1 MSDKV
6 TKSNGGMAILL
17 GMLAFIA
24 GMIICFVGGWVRD
37 NAGLA
42 LALVIMGIIVGLLNI
57 TGKEVLPFLVAAIAL
72 VVVGYGASAEHGPFN
87 ALMNASSLEGF
98 ARVLNS
104 IVGYLAVFM
113 IPAAVINA
121 VRAVWSLAQ
130 PGD

>member
-1 MSDKV
+1 MASKEM
-6 TKSNGGMAILL
+6 KSNGGMAGML
-17 GMLAFIA
+17 GMLAFLA

-37 NAGLA
+37 SGGLA

-57 TGKEVLPFLVAAIAL
+57 TGKEMLPFLVAAIAL
-72 VVVGYGASAEHGPFN
+72 VVVGAGATATSGPFN
-87 ALMNASSLEGF
+87 ALARAESFAGF

-104 IVGYLAVFM
+104 IVGYLAIFM

-121 VRAVWSLAQ
+121 TRAVWALAR